1 VSTNGQEGRRPTQ
14 PRSALPSPN
23 GSDPQPG
30 QPAARKAPERPTYAP
45 TGGGPRMFGGP
56 RPVEKSIS
64 FGPSLRRLLGQLA
77 PERMILLGSIVLA
90 VTGIAMSVLGPKILG
105 WATDVIFTGVI
116 GQSLPAGATKQQV
129 VESLRAQGNDSYAD
143 MIDRLNVVPGQGIDF
158 TLLANYLLLA
168 LALYLVSS
176 LFLWWQGYLLNG
188 AVQRSIF
195 ALRNDVEAKINR
207 LPLSYFDKHTRG
219 ELLSRVTNDI
229 DNISQALQQ
238 TLSQLLTSLLTVI
251 GVTVMM
257 FLVSP
262 ILALIA
268 LVTIPV
274 SILVTS
280 VIGKRSQKLFVS
292 QWKATGELN
301 GHVEEAF
308 TGQSLVKVYGR
319 SREVEEVFAERNQS
333 VYQASFGAQFVSGLI
348 MPMMFFIGNL
358 NYVLIAVVGGLRVA
372 SGTMNLG
379 DVQAFIQYSRMFTQP
394 LTQVASMA
402 NLLQS
407 GVASAERVFEV
418 LDVDEESAEATGTLT
433 PTRGRVEFEH
443 VSFSYERWAPEA
455 DEPADDEP
463 LISDLSLVAEPG
475 QTVAIVGP
483 TGAGKTTL
491 VNLIMRFYELD
502 GGRITLDGTDIA
514 SVPRAQLRSRI
525 GMVLQDAW
533 LFHGTIRENIAY
545 GRPGASEQDIHA
557 AAEATYVDRFVH
569 SLPDGYDTVI
579 DEEGSNV
586 SAGEKQLI
594 TIARAFLADPALL
607 ILDEA
612 TSSVDTRTEVLVQRA
627 MSALRSDRTSF
638 VIAHRLS
645 TIRDADVILVMEDG
659 QIVEQ
664 GTHHELLE
672 ARGHYFDL
680 YNSQFAAA
688 IEDVTDVRSG

>member
-1 VSTNGQEGRRPTQ
+1 
-14 PRSALPSPN
+14 
-23 GSDPQPG
+23 
-30 QPAARKAPERPTYAP
+30 
-45 TGGGPRMFGGP
+45 MFGGP
-56 RPVEKSIS
+56 RPVEKSIN
-64 FGPSLRRLLGQLA
+64 FGPSMRRLLGHLA
-77 PERMILLGSIVLA
+77 PERLILLGAILLA

-129 VESLRAQGNDSYAD
+129 VESLRAQGNDNYAD

-158 TLLANYLLLA
+158 SLLGNYLLLA
-168 LALYLVSS
+168 LGLYLVSS

-257 FLVSP
+257 FIVSP
-262 ILALIA
+262 TLALIA

-319 SREVEEVFAERNQS
+319 SREVEQVFAERNES
-333 VYQASFGAQFVSGLI
+333 VYRASFGAQFVSGII
-348 MPMMFFIGNL
+348 MPTMFFLGNL

-418 LDVDEESAEATGTLT
+418 LDVEEESADATGTLA
-433 PTRGRVEFEH
+433 PARGRVEFEH
-443 VSFSYERWAPEA
+443 VAFSYEGTTEA
-455 DEPADDEP
+455 DDPTDHEP
-463 LISDLSLVAEPG
+463 LISDLSLVTEPG

-514 SVPRAQLRSRI
+514 SVPRAQLRSQI

-545 GRPGASEQDIHA
+545 GRPGANEQDIHA

-579 DEEGSNV
+579 DEEGSNI

-645 TIRDADVILVMEDG
+645 TIRDADVILVMEAG

-680 YNSQFAAA
+680 YNSQFAGA
-688 IEDVTDVRSG
+688 IEDLTTV